1 MIINAIIVLIVL
13 YFVMKAFDLKEDN
26 GFIYPKYSFAHK
38 NAFGSLANPRHLK
51 RGYIWT
57 PVNILKKKFKKDDMK
72 TVFIDNFHFDE
83 DFAEKSRISKR
94 RVKKIE
100 RTEIYFDPLKMTQGI
115 LLIGKMG
122 AGKTELYFNILK
134 QKFYNRA
141 VIHQVKAGDF
151 AETLLRKRDMLFSP
165 YDKRGYLWD
174 IMSEDEGIIKTFFN
188 SIAAAE
194 QGEKKDFFVAASQRI
209 FNNLAIKIKITYKNE
224 TPAVKWMMLIKVIKD
239 TFAEMD
245 SGSQK
250 SKQDVKSTMEIVFDS
265 LEKQAW
271 MMQNPKQKSFVIKDF
286 FAKKNQTKLILD
298 NIPEHEKSLTP
309 LFTAFIA
316 CMSQVH
322 TSLPDTKTDFTLY
335 ALDEYLSMLSIMD
348 DASKKRLHTLI
359 RSKGGILMPGIQYV
373 PIDDKKLQ
381 QLLTSS
387 AYAWFFFAGIDNETI
402 NLLRNTI
409 GDTEYSYQ
417 EESQSRDSKGKKS
430 RSYSTKH
437 EKTNLIYNLLV
448 NGLGDEYSHITYLPN
463 HTMLYKGYSPQAN
476 LKKIAKKSV
485 PVDLDEFYKLK
496 YIKDN
501 EPKVDYKYLTFADLF
516 KEKPLSKLEEYR
528 LFKKFEKLKQH
539 GDENEMQN
547 FKQDNNLIDC
557 DLEFLFKKYMQNKV
571 VVNEKMKMFS
581 KDQRFELFKTWTEIK
596 SKNDQAKELEF
607 IEEHDLFGALPSFFY
622 FDSEDELLGEI

>member
-1 MIINAIIVLIVL
+1 MLTGIIVLICL
-13 YFVMKAFDLKEDN
+13 FFVMKAFDLKEDN

-38 NAFGSLANPRHLK
+38 NAFGSLPNPRHLK

-57 PVNILKKKFKKDDMK
+57 PVNILKKKFKKEDKK
-72 TVFIDNFHFDE
+72 TVFIDNFSFDE
-83 DFAEKSRISKR
+83 DFAEKSGVSKR
-94 RVKKIE
+94 RIKIIE
-100 RTEIYFDPLKMTQGI
+100 RTELYFDPLKMTQGI

-122 AGKTELYFNILK
+122 AGKTEMIIKIIN

-151 AETLLRKRDMLFSP
+151 AETFLRKRDMLFSP

-174 IMSEDEGIIKTFFN
+174 ILNEDEGIIKTFFEN
-188 SIAAAE
+188 YANAV
-194 QGEKKDFFVAASQRI
+194 QGDGKKDFFSAAANRLY
-209 FNNLAIKIKITYKNE
+209 NEMAIKIRTKYKNE
-224 TPAVKWMMLIKVIKD
+224 SSAKKWLLLIKAVKDL
-239 TFAEMD
+239 FAEMEG
-245 SGSQK
+245 GSQN
-250 SKQDVKSTMEIVFDS
+250 SKKDIKSTMEAI
-265 LEKQAW
+265 LEPLEIMAFK
-271 MMQNPKQKSFVIKDF
+271 MQDPKQKSFIIKDF
-286 FAKKNQTKLILD
+286 FAKKNQTRLILD
-298 NIPEHEKSLTP
+298 NIPEYEKSLTP
-309 LFTAFIA
+309 LFTAFTA
-316 CMSQVH
+316 CMSQIH
-322 TSLPDTKTDFTLY
+322 TSLPDSKTDFTLY

-348 DASKKRLHTLI
+348 EASKKRLHTLI
-359 RSKGGILMPGIQYV
+359 RSKAGILMPGIQYV

-387 AYAWFFFAGIDNETI
+387 AYAWFFFSGIDNETI

-417 EESQSRDSKGKKS
+417 EESTSRDSKGKKS

-437 EKTNLIYNLLV
+437 EKTNLIYNLLI

-501 EPKVDYKYLTFADLF
+501 EPEEDIKNLTFADLF

-528 LFKKFEKLKQH
+528 LFKKFEKLKQN
-539 GDENEMQN
+539 GDANEMQN